1 MKKGKQKKIKL
12 LLVDDHPIVLE
23 GIKSHLSAQDGFEV
37 VGDAADGEEAIRQAQ
52 RLLPDIILMD
62 ISMPH
67 MNGLEA
73 MTLLRKQVPNAKI
86 LVLTMHDKKEYISQ
100 IFRLGARGY
109 LLKDTSPAELVQ
121 AIKSI
126 YAGELVFSST
136 VSRILVGELLSE
148 GEKELKRPRSSELSE
163 REREVLVL
171 IAEGH
176 SNKEIADRLLVGVR
190 TIETH
195 REHIMRKLDIHTV
208 AGLTKFTIVKGM
220 ITLE

>member
-1 MKKGKQKKIKL
+1 VKKNKPKRIKL

-23 GIKSHLSAQDGFEV
+23 GIKSHLSAQDDFEV
-37 VGDAADGEEAIRQAQ
+37 VGDAADGKEAIRQA
-52 RLLPDIILMD
+52 RRHLPDIILMD

-73 MTLLRKQVPNAKI
+73 MTLLRTQAPNAKI

-109 LLKDTSPAELVQ
+109 LLKDTSPAELVH
-121 AIKSI
+121 AIKLVH
-126 YAGELVFSST
+126 AGELVFSST
-136 VSRILVGELLSE
+136 VSRILVDEFVSE
-148 GEKELKRPRSSELSE
+148 GAKELKPRRPSELSE
-163 REREVLVL
+163 REREVLLL

-176 SNKEIADRLLVGVR
+176 SNKEIADRLSVGVR

-195 REHIMRKLDIHTV
+195 REHLMRKLNIHTV
-208 AGLTKFTIVKGM
+208 AGLTRYAIASGM
-220 ITLE
+220 ITIE

>member
-1 MKKGKQKKIKL
+1 VKKGKQKKIKL

-37 VGDAADGEEAIRQAQ
+37 VGDAADGEEAIRQAR

-73 MTLLRKQVPNAKI
+73 MTLLRKQVPNAKV
-86 LVLTMHDKKEYISQ
+86 LVLTMHDKKEYITQ

-109 LLKDTSPAELVQ
+109 LLKDTSPAELVH
-121 AIKSI
+121 AIRSI
-126 YAGELVFSST
+126 HAGELVFSST
-136 VSRILVGELLSE
+136 VSRILVGELVSE
-148 GEKELKRPRSSELSE
+148 GEKELKQPQPSELSE

-176 SNKEIADRLLVGVR
+176 SNKEIADRLVVGVR

-195 REHIMRKLDIHTV
+195 REHIMRKLNIHTV

-220 ITLE
+220 ITLD

>member
-37 VGDAADGEEAIRQAQ
+37 VGDAADGEEAIRQAR

-73 MTLLRKQVPNAKI
+73 MTLLRKEVPNAKV

-136 VSRILVGELLSE
+136 VSRILVGELVSE
-148 GEKELKRPRSSELSE
+148 WEKELKRPRSSELSE

-195 REHIMRKLDIHTV
+195 REHIMRKLNIHTV
-208 AGLTKFTIVKGM
+208 ASLTKFTIVKGM
-220 ITLE
+220 ITLD

>member
-37 VGDAADGEEAIRQAQ
+37 VGDAADGEEAIRQAR

-73 MTLLRKQVPNAKI
+73 MTLLRKEVPNAKV

-109 LLKDTSPAELVQ
+109 LLKDTSPAELVH
-121 AIKSI
+121 AIRSI
-126 YAGELVFSST
+126 HAGELVFSST
-136 VSRILVGELLSE
+136 VSRILVGELVSE

-195 REHIMRKLDIHTV
+195 REHIMRKLNIHTV

>member
-1 MKKGKQKKIKL
+1 VKKDRHKKIKL

-23 GIKSHLSAQDGFEV
+23 GIKSHLSAQADFEV
-37 VGDAADGEEAIRQAQ
+37 IGDAADGREAIRKAR

-109 LLKDTSPAELVQ
+109 LLKDTSPAELVH
-121 AIKSI
+121 AIKLI
-126 YAGELVFSST
+126 YAGEVVFSSA
-136 VSRILVGELLSE
+136 VSRILVDEFVSE
-148 GEKELKRPRSSELSE
+148 GEQELKPSRSSELSE

-171 IAEGH
+171 IAKGN
-176 SNKEIADRLLVGVR
+176 SNKEIADHLVVGVR

-195 REHIMRKLDIHTV
+195 REHLMRKLNIHTV

>member
-1 MKKGKQKKIKL
+1 
-12 LLVDDHPIVLE
+12 VDDHPIVLE

-37 VGDAADGEEAIRQAQ
+37 VGDAADGEEAIRQAR

-73 MTLLRKQVPNAKI
+73 MTLLRKEVPNAKV

-109 LLKDTSPAELVQ
+109 LLKDTSPAELVH
-121 AIKSI
+121 AIRSI
-126 YAGELVFSST
+126 HAGELVFSST
-136 VSRILVGELLSE
+136 VSRILVGELVSE
-148 GEKELKRPRSSELSE
+148 WEKELKRPRSSELSE

-195 REHIMRKLDIHTV
+195 REHIMRKLNIHTV
-208 AGLTKFTIVKGM
+208 AGLTKFTIAKGM

>member
-1 MKKGKQKKIKL
+1 VKKGKQKKIKL

-37 VGDAADGEEAIRQAQ
+37 VGDAADGEEAIRQAR

-176 SNKEIADRLLVGVR
+176 SNKEIADRLVVGVR

-195 REHIMRKLDIHTV
+195 REHIMRKLNIHTV

>member
-1 MKKGKQKKIKL
+1 VKKDKQKKIKL
-12 LLVDDHPIVLE
+12 FLVDDHPIVLE
-23 GIKSHLSAQDGFEV
+23 GIKSHLSAQDDFEV
-37 VGDAADGEEAIRQAQ
+37 VGDAADGEEAIRKAR

-109 LLKDTSPAELVQ
+109 LLKDASPAELVH

-136 VSRILVGELLSE
+136 VSRMLVGELVSE
-148 GEKELKRPRSSELSE
+148 SEKELKRPRSSELSE

-195 REHIMRKLDIHTV
+195 REHIMRKLNIHTV

>member
-1 MKKGKQKKIKL
+1 
-12 LLVDDHPIVLE
+12 VDDHPIVLE

-37 VGDAADGEEAIRQAQ
+37 VGDAADGEEAIRQAR

-73 MTLLRKQVPNAKI
+73 MTLLRKEVPNAKV

-109 LLKDTSPAELVQ
+109 LLKDTSPAELVH
-121 AIKSI
+121 AIRSI
-126 YAGELVFSST
+126 HAGELVFSST
-136 VSRILVGELLSE
+136 VSRILVGELVSE

-195 REHIMRKLDIHTV
+195 REHIMRKLNIHTV

-220 ITLE
+220 ITLD

>member
-1 MKKGKQKKIKL
+1 VKKDRHKKIKL

-23 GIKSHLSAQDGFEV
+23 GIKSHLSAQADFEV
-37 VGDAADGEEAIRQAQ
+37 IGDAADGREAIRKAR

-62 ISMPH
+62 ISMPR

-109 LLKDTSPAELVQ
+109 LLKDTSPAELVH
-121 AIKSI
+121 AIKLI
-126 YAGELVFSST
+126 YAGEVVFSSA
-136 VSRILVGELLSE
+136 VSRILVDEFVSE
-148 GEKELKRPRSSELSE
+148 GEQELKPSRSSELSE

-171 IAEGH
+171 IAKGN
-176 SNKEIADRLLVGVR
+176 SNKEIADHLVVGVR

-195 REHIMRKLDIHTV
+195 REHLMRKLNIHTV
-208 AGLTKFTIVKGM
+208 AGLTKFTIVRGM
-220 ITLE
+220 IPLE

>member
-1 MKKGKQKKIKL
+1 VKKGKQKKIKL

-37 VGDAADGEEAIRQAQ
+37 VGDAADGEEAIRQAR

-73 MTLLRKQVPNAKI
+73 MTLLRKQVPNAKV

-109 LLKDTSPAELVQ
+109 LLKDTSPAELVH

-136 VSRILVGELLSE
+136 VSRILVGELVSE
-148 GEKELKRPRSSELSE
+148 GEKELKRPRPSELSE

-176 SNKEIADRLLVGVR
+176 SNKEIADRLVVGVR

-195 REHIMRKLDIHTV
+195 REHIMRKLNIHTV

-220 ITLE
+220 ITLD

>member
-1 MKKGKQKKIKL
+1 VKKDKQKKIKL

-23 GIKSHLSAQDGFEV
+23 GIKSHLSAQDDFEV
-37 VGDAADGEEAIRQAQ
+37 VGDAADGEEAIRKAR
-52 RLLPDIILMD
+52 RLLPDIVLMD

-100 IFRLGARGY
+100 VFRLGARGY
-109 LLKDTSPAELVQ
+109 LLKDTSPAELVH
-121 AIKSI
+121 AIKLI
-126 YAGELVFSST
+126 YAGEVVFSST
-136 VSRILVGELLSE
+136 VSRILVDEFVSE
-148 GEKELKRPRSSELSE
+148 GEKELKPARSSELSE

-176 SNKEIADRLLVGVR
+176 SNKEIADRLVVGVR

-195 REHIMRKLDIHTV
+195 REHLMRKLNIHTV
-208 AGLTKFTIVKGM
+208 AGLTKFTIVRGM
-220 ITLE
+220 IPLE

>member
-1 MKKGKQKKIKL
+1 VKKDKEKKIKL

-23 GIKSHLSAQDGFEV
+23 GIKSHLSAQDDFEV
-37 VGDAADGEEAIRQAQ
+37 VGDAADGEEAIRKAR

-73 MTLLRKQVPNAKI
+73 MTLLRKQVPNAKV

-109 LLKDTSPAELVQ
+109 LLKDTSPAELVH

-126 YAGELVFSST
+126 YAGELIFSSA
-136 VSRILVGELLSE
+136 VSRILVDEFVSE
-148 GEKELKRPRSSELSE
+148 GKKELKPPALNELTE

-176 SNKEIADRLLVGVR
+176 SNKEIAKRLAVGVR

-195 REHIMRKLDIHTV
+195 RQHLMRKLNIHTV

>member
-37 VGDAADGEEAIRQAQ
+37 VGDAADGEEAIRQAR

-109 LLKDTSPAELVQ
+109 LLKDTSPAELVH

-136 VSRILVGELLSE
+136 VSRILVGELVSE